1 MIDDAKCYAATP
13 AATLEQRIT
22 DSNVP
27 KSEAEWWAYHE
38 ITRLREMVKSAYYEG
53 WQDSASREY
62 STQEI
67 NRDWET
73 SEACAAIRE
82 GGKDG

>member
-1 MIDDAKCYAATP
+1 MTDWDELSPLEIDN
-13 AATLEQRIT
+13 QRLR
-22 DSNVP
+22 D
-27 KSEAEWWAYHE
+27 E

-82 GGKDG
+82 GGKDE